1 MLANAALGGAT
12 NIVEQKIKG
21 QDFDVKEFGV
31 SVVAGGVS
39 GLIGGRGADAK
50 NLGDVWETAGKR
62 IIREG
67 RRANRK
73 YATKQ
78 IARYTAVRIGVKK
91 AVAVS
96 MGRFTA
102 GTAGSSY
109 FKYKLGY

>member
-1 MLANAALGGAT
+1 MLIPKLD
-12 NIVEQKIKG
+12 K
-21 QDFDVKEFGV
+21 
-31 SVVAGGVS
+31 
-39 GLIGGRGADAK
+39 
-50 NLGDVWETAGKR
+50 VWKTAEKR

-78 IARYTAVRIGVKK
+78 IARYTAERIGVKT

-96 MGRFTA
+96 IGRFTA